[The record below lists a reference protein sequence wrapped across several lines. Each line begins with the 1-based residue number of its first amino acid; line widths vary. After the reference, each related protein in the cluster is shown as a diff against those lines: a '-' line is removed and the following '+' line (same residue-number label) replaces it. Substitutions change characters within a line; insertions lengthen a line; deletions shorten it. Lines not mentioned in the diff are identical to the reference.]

1 MTHVL
6 SGASLAAEGAAG
18 TGKTVVLRAVQAALE
33 QPGVRCQAICLTHT
47 GTRNIGSKAST
58 AHSFVM
64 KHVLHGTFGGGCVLV
79 DEISFMS
86 LDLLAALEHLRLK
99 GVRLITFGDWGQLGP
114 VSNRWRGQS
123 VPAKVFEVSRLAW
136 HWSGGNRFVLQ
147 RCRRSDQAH
156 FDFCCG
162 LREMALAD
170 ALEQATQ
177 RYPPKHGCTW
187 NLVMSNFRRR
197 KVNKERQAVAA
208 SQHVGTKVRIDGEV
222 SFQCFVG
229 TKLIGRNSALQ
240 GIVNGAFLLV
250 TAIQDDKITLLDEDI
265 GEQADFTAA
274 QLAKHTR
281 LRWALTLCSVQG
293 RSLPGSIAIH
303 NTRSRH
309 FGVRHLYVALSRA
322 TDGANVHI
330 VG

>member
-1 MTHVL
+1 MT
-6 SGASLAAEGAAG
+6 
-18 TGKTVVLRAVQAALE
+18 LE
-33 QPGVRCQAICLTHT
+33 
-47 GTRNIGSKAST
+47 
-58 AHSFVM
+58 
-64 KHVLHGTFGGGCVLV
+64 
-79 DEISFMS
+79 
-86 LDLLAALEHLRLK
+86 
-99 GVRLITFGDWGQLGP
+99 
-114 VSNRWRGQS
+114 
-123 VPAKVFEVSRLAW
+123 
-136 HWSGGNRFVLQ
+136 
-147 RCRRSDQAH
+147 
-156 FDFCCG
+156 
-162 LREMALAD
+162 D
-170 ALEQATQ
+170 ALERAAE
-177 RYPPKHGCTW
+177 RYPPKDGCDW
-187 NLVMSNFRRR
+187 NIVMSNYRRR

-250 TAIQDDKITLLDEDI
+250 TAIQDDKITLLDEDL
-265 GEQADFTAA
+265 GVQADFTAA

-309 FGVRHLYVALSRA
+309 FDVRHLYVALSRA